1 MSRIFPHTIG
11 ARLLACFAFLL
22 LMMACMTIIALAQL
36 RTTHQTARLL
46 ADDRLARQQLA
57 SDWLNAVD
65 LNGAFAV
72 SIARSDSMELAQ
84 YFEALLSRGDALA
97 QALDGRMRA
106 QALDAREAAL
116 VADVASRRNGYLE
129 SRAEVFRFKEG
140 GRIAEAERLFA
151 DRMTPLFE
159 QYRQGIAALLAYQ
172 TEAAGAMSQSATRAY
187 EASIVML
194 GGLGALS
201 LALGV
206 TLAWR
211 LSRGLVP
218 PLRQARDIALRVSQ
232 GDLRAC
238 AMTTAAAADEVGQLL
253 GAQQAMHASLA
264 RIVRQVRAGAEAIA
278 AASRQIAEGNA
289 ALAGHTESQAASLQ
303 ETAASM
309 AQLAQ
314 TVQQN
319 ADGAAQAGALA
330 TGAALSASRGA
341 ELMGQAVD
349 SMERVGQSSRSI
361 ADIVSLIDAIAF
373 QTKLLALNA
382 AVEAA
387 RAGEQ
392 GRGFA
397 VVATEV
403 RGLAQRSATAARE
416 VKALIAASA
425 QQVEEGGALVRQAG
439 AGMQEIARDVQQL
452 SRIMACISEASR
464 EQSAGVGQANAAI
477 SQIDQSTQRNAARVE
492 QAAAAASDLR
502 AQAGALA
509 RTVATFTLDEG
520 EGRNGP
526 SDQPRAGQV
535 PALTATVMHD

>member
-1 MSRIFPHTIG
+1 MFRISLKTIG

-22 LMMACMTIIALAQL
+22 LLMACMTVIALAQL
-36 RTTHQTARLL
+36 RATHETARLL
-46 ADDRLARQQLA
+46 VDDRLARQQLA

-65 LNGAFAV
+65 LNGAYAV

-84 YFEALLSRGDALA
+84 YFEALLSHGDAMA
-97 QALDGRMRA
+97 ETLDGRMRA
-106 QALDAREAAL
+106 QALDARESAL
-116 VADVASRRNGYLE
+116 AADVARRRSGYLQ
-129 SRAEVFRFKEG
+129 SRTEVFRFKEG
-140 GRIAEAERLFA
+140 GRIPEAERLFA
-151 DRMTPLFE
+151 EKMTPLFQ

-172 TEAAGAMSQSATRAY
+172 TEAAGAMSRSAARAY
-187 EASIVML
+187 RASIVML

-201 LALGV
+201 LALGMA
-206 TLAWR
+206 LAWR
-211 LSRGLVP
+211 LSRSLVP

-232 GDLRAC
+232 GDLRAFDI
-238 AMTTAAAADEVGQLL
+238 TAAGADEVGQLL

-264 RIVRQVRAGAEAIA
+264 QIVHQVRGGAEAIA
-278 AASRQIAEGNA
+278 AASRRIAEGNA

-319 ADGAAQAGALA
+319 ADGAAEAGALA

-341 ELMGQAVD
+341 GLMAQAVE
-349 SMERVGQSSRSI
+349 SMARVGQSSRDV
-361 ADIVSLIDAIAF
+361 AEIVNLIDAIAF
-373 QTKLLALNA
+373 QTNILALNA

-403 RGLAQRSATAARE
+403 RGLAGRSAAAARE
-416 VKALIAASA
+416 IKGLIGASA

-439 AGMQEIARDVQQL
+439 AGIREIAQDVEQL
-452 SRIMACISEASR
+452 SCIMARISAASR

-477 SQIDQSTQRNAARVE
+477 SQIDQATQRNAARVE

-502 AQAGALA
+502 AQAVVLA
-509 RTVATFTLDEG
+509 GTVATFTLDEAND
-520 EGRNGP
+520 RDGP
-526 SDQPRAGQV
+526 HHAG
-535 PALTATVMHD
+535 